1 MNFKL
6 VLFSAILFFG
16 PAVSRAAEIHEAAK
30 IGDLATLTAT
40 LNAGT
45 DVNKLAG
52 GATPL
57 YFAAIRGQLEAA
69 KLLIAHG
76 ADVNAKANFGS
87 PLMGAAARDT
97 AELVNLLLANG
108 ADPNA
113 DLDGKTALHVAA
125 ERGCLGCV
133 KALVDAG
140 ANVNAQ
146 HRKVGGQYILVTT
159 PLHLAILYEHG
170 DVAHYLLAHGV
181 ILPTPDPI
189 AAKLASADPGKGR
202 EFFENECGKC
212 HSIILGL
219 DDTLGPNLWNIVG
232 RDKAS
237 LDFAEYSKT
246 LLALKGDWTYEDL
259 NTFLSGPAITTP
271 GVDMQTEGAPNEDD
285 RVNVIA
291 YLRTL
296 SKNPVPLP

>member
-170 DVAHYLLAHGV
+170 DVAAYLKAHGV
-181 ILPTPDPI
+181 IIPKPAPI
-189 AAKLASADPGKGR
+189 TAKLAFADLDKGKTVL
-202 EFFENECGKC
+202 ENKC
-212 HSIILGL
+212 RHCH
-219 DDTLGPNLWNIVG
+219 IVIPV
-232 RDKAS
+232 
-237 LDFAEYSKT
+237 
-246 LLALKGDWTYEDL
+246 KGDA
-259 NTFLSGPAITTP
+259 SH
-271 GVDMQTEGAPNEDD
+271 
-285 RVNVIA
+285 R
-291 YLRTL
+291 R
-296 SKNPVPLP
+296 